1 MAADTVVTTEDV
13 VPVRSR
19 ISWGAIIGGSVL
31 AMALYFLLTLLGT
44 ATGLSISGHVTAQS
58 LGIGA
63 TVYAVIVTVVC
74 LFVGGYY
81 ASRFTAGENAAEGAI
96 YGILVWAVVFGVL
109 VMFMATGVRT
119 GFNAMM
125 GVATTARAATDG
137 DVSAGWEDAARRAG
151 VPQEKIDEWR
161 LKAQAAPAEARHA
174 AEDPQTRQAAA
185 DAATRVTW
193 YTFFGAWL
201 SMAAAALGGYVGAGP
216 SFRLV
221 GVANRHDVVRRETV
235 IKA

>member
-1 MAADTVVTTEDV
+1 
-13 VPVRSR
+13 
-19 ISWGAIIGGSVL
+19 
-31 AMALYFLLTLLGT
+31 
-44 ATGLSISGHVTAQS
+44 
-58 LGIGA
+58 
-63 TVYAVIVTVVC
+63 
-74 LFVGGYY
+74 
-81 ASRFTAGENAAEGAI
+81 
-96 YGILVWAVVFGVL
+96 
-109 VMFMATGVRT
+109 
-119 GFNAMM
+119 MM